1 MELTQQV
8 FVAYGCDRLLCDIIA
23 TALAKYGW
31 RLLASGMETSESE
44 DVDLVL
50 VYCLRPMI
58 AITEDVQIA
67 REKFRN
73 AKIVLL
79 GAEILDEDLLR
90 LIRAGVGAYVDTSQ
104 GLPELLDALSMVREN
119 RSPPRGRLTWLVLEN
134 INRLARTRHS
144 QSDLRLTFRE
154 KQILDLVA
162 KGLTNKEIA
171 DILSIAPN
179 TVKHHVHNLLD
190 KLNVKSRHEAAWIKI
205 GA

>member
-1 MELTQQV
+1 MESAQQV
-8 FVAYGCDRLLCDIIA
+8 LVAYGCDRLLSDIIA

-31 RLLASGMETSESE
+31 RLPASETESSEPES
-44 DVDLVL
+44 VDLVL
-50 VYCLRPMI
+50 VYCFRPMA
-58 AITEDVQIA
+58 AISKDVQIA

-79 GAEILDEDLLR
+79 GTEIPDEDLLR
-90 LIRAGVGAYVDTSQ
+90 LIRAGVGAYVDTNQ

-119 RSPPRGRLTWLVLEN
+119 RSPPRGRVTWLVLEN

-144 QSDLRLTFRE
+144 RSELRLTLRE

-162 KGLTNKEIA
+162 KGLSNKEIA
-171 DILSIAPN
+171 DSLSIAPN
-179 TVKHHVHNLLD
+179 TVKNHVHNLLE
-190 KLNVKSRHEAAWIKI
+190 KLNVRSRHEAAWIKI